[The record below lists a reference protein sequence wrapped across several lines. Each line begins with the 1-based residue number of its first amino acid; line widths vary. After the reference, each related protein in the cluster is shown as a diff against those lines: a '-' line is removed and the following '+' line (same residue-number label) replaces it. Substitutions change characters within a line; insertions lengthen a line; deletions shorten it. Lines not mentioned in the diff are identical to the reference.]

1 MVISKFSIH
10 ECKTKQQQPFFR
22 DEQASEKSDDLDLDG
37 FGIFLLFCMSLV
49 LNLQNSVSSEVL
61 IFDHCRSILGVG
73 SF

>member
-1 MVISKFSIH
+1 MQK
-10 ECKTKQQQPFFR
+10 KQQQPFFR

-37 FGIFLLFCMSLV
+37 FGIFLFFCMSLV